1 MAASSVSISLL
12 LRVLLPEGAAAAA
25 KSQQREDEEDSLS
38 DWERVYLPIDPGV
51 VLLDIAFVPGDFNH
65 GSYFFLCLLYV
76 YYRFPNQIPISKLVT
91 LLLLLTC
98 LFVLY
103 LLRFCTGDSPNHF
116 GDQRWWKHLGSAF
129 HSLSRR
135 WRFQL
140 QIQFH
145 QLQRKG
151 GMDCWQTCYSFVHFR
166 CRRHLGK
173 DTSKLSTSWWYCNP
187 LLFHF
192 HFHFHDRTIKIN
204 TRKIDATFKIK
215 MREY

>member
-1 MAASSVSISLL
+1 MAKNLLQVSEQLLILKLKPPSCTITHQQKQKQKQKQKQIQIQSCLNRRQFISQTNMAASSVSISLL

-65 GSYFFLCLLYV
+65 GSYFFVCLFV
-76 YYRFPNQIPISKLVT
+76 ICIYRFPNQIPISKLVT

-135 WRFQL
+135 
-140 QIQFH
+140 
-145 QLQRKG
+145 
-151 GMDCWQTCYSFVHFR
+151 
-166 CRRHLGK
+166 
-173 DTSKLSTSWWYCNP
+173 
-187 LLFHF
+187 
-192 HFHFHDRTIKIN
+192 
-204 TRKIDATFKIK
+204 
-215 MREY
+215 